1 MGRLVLHW
9 VCVFAL
15 VGLPVG
21 GCGDDATAT
30 GGPGGSGDAGGD
42 GGNGGSGGSVTSC
55 EGTVCP
61 CTEAGIRSA
70 IEAGGDDPYTFDCRG
85 RTTVTTGSEIVIDND
100 VILDGEGNLT
110 VDGDEDHRV
119 FVVAEVT
126 VQLQRLTVSRGHSG
140 RGGGITNYGTL
151 GLTSVTVS
159 DSHASAKVS
168 VGGGIYNSGTLTL
181 TNSTLSGNSA
191 YSGGGIHNAGT
202 ATLTN
207 TTVSGNTSG
216 VGGGM
221 DNHGTATL
229 TNTTVSGNTS
239 WGGGGISNYSTL
251 TLTNTTVSGNTAP
264 LGGGGIYNFGGRVT
278 LTNSTVSRNTA
289 VCINLDFCGG
299 NSILGGGIRNDG
311 TLTLT
316 LTNSIVSGNVAGSGV
331 GDLRDDNC
339 FSEDIITSNGYNIE
353 SPGDTCGFDQEGDQA
368 NVTEEELNLGLLRDN
383 RGPTRTH
390 ALLPGS
396 VAIDAIPADMCELDG
411 DQRGEPRPGGTMC
424 DVGAFEVQEGSL

>member
-21 GCGDDATAT
+21 GCGDGATAT

-140 RGGGITNYGTL
+140 RGGGITNYGNL
-151 GLTSVTVS
+151 GLTSVTVW

-168 VGGGIYNSGTLTL
+168 FGGGIYNGGTLTL
-181 TNSTLSGNSA
+181 TNSTVSGNSA
-191 YSGGGIHNAGT
+191 HYGGGMHNDGT

-207 TTVSGNTSG
+207 TTVSGNSG
-216 VGGGM
+216 GV
-221 DNHGTATL
+221 
-229 TNTTVSGNTS
+229 
-239 WGGGGISNYSTL
+239 GGGISNDSTL
-251 TLTNTTVSGNTAP
+251 TLTNTTVSGNSG
-264 LGGGGIYNFGGRVT
+264 LGGGGIFN
-278 LTNSTVSRNTA
+278 
-289 VCINLDFCGG
+289 
-299 NSILGGGIRNDG
+299 
-311 TLTLT
+311 
-316 LTNSIVSGNVAGSGV
+316 
-331 GDLRDDNC
+331 
-339 FSEDIITSNGYNIE
+339 
-353 SPGDTCGFDQEGDQA
+353 
-368 NVTEEELNLGLLRDN
+368 
-383 RGPTRTH
+383 
-390 ALLPGS
+390 
-396 VAIDAIPADMCELDG
+396 
-411 DQRGEPRPGGTMC
+411 
-424 DVGAFEVQEGSL
+424 